1 MRVEIKVTER
11 IQLNMGR
18 KQNRLGNVDYVA
30 AGGPP
35 SLTVEAAF
43 FENFHLLLGLESE
56 GGDAVYPVLGT
67 RHEAAEEWNV
77 WRTVACQGGAQQT
90 GGHGVGLA

>member
-43 FENFHLLLGLESE
+43 FENFHLLLSLEPQR
-56 GGDAVYPVLGT
+56 GDAVQPVL
-67 RHEAAEEWNV
+67 RHGEATEEGEV
-77 WRTVACQGGAQQT
+77 WRTAPG
-90 GGHGVGLA
+90 

>member
-1 MRVEIKVTER
+1 MTW
-11 IQLNMGR
+11 LH
-18 KQNRLGNVDYVA
+18 
-30 AGGPP
+30 

-56 GGDAVYPVLGT
+56 GGDAVYPVLRT
-67 RHEAAEEWNV
+67 WHQAAEEWNV
-77 WRTVACQGGAQQT
+77 GRTVACQGGAQQT